1 MFVTLSIVDVVLLSF
16 VLLYIKKEYNHSN
29 IVYIS
34 SSNQIVMFKVEYPDD
49 HIQGS
54 PC

>member
-1 MFVTLSIVDVVLLSF
+1 MTKEQHQQLTKSRTLTHH
-16 VLLYIKKEYNHSN
+16 IKKEYNHSN

-34 SSNQIVMFKVEYPDD
+34 SSNQIVIFKVEYPDD